1 MIMKEYDE
9 IIKKLRA
16 LLKEHLYVED
26 EQLYIRCGC
35 KYDFVTL
42 MYNED
47 KKFTKELFDEI
58 EYKGEI

>member
-1 MIMKEYDE
+1 MIEYDAFLE
-9 IIKKLRA
+9 RLRKI
-16 LLKEHLYVED
+16 LKENLFTED
-26 EQLYIRCGC
+26 GQLYIKSKT